1 MSSRE
6 KPINVLRVMRV
17 KACVK
22 AVVYTLYRCWRQSRG
37 INGAHEGGG
46 RLEIKE
52 TNSWGR
58 TFIYVCFL
66 RGANDFSVVAMELNT
81 CEEITC
87 NCWNQSSD
95 NHLCLSSAVFKIAKA
110 EVNFEKLL
118 ACLVSKTSIAICFN
132 LLQFFFHPSFVFSLL
147 FSMFLGSYFYISC
160 NLVST
165 FYCLNLV

>member
-1 MSSRE
+1 M
-6 KPINVLRVMRV
+6 
-17 KACVK
+17 
-22 AVVYTLYRCWRQSRG
+22 
-37 INGAHEGGG
+37 
-46 RLEIKE
+46 
-52 TNSWGR
+52 
-58 TFIYVCFL
+58 YVCFL

-87 NCWNQSSD
+87 NCCNQSSD

-147 FSMFLGSYFYISC
+147 FSMFLSSYFYISC

>member
-22 AVVYTLYRCWRQSRG
+22 AVVYTLYRCWGQSRG

-52 TNSWGR
+52 TNSWGT

-81 CEEITC
+81 CEEITY

-118 ACLVSKTSIAICFN
+118 ACLVSKTSIAICFH
-132 LLQFFFHPSFVFSLL
+132 LLQFFSILPLY
-147 FSMFLGSYFYISC
+147 FLCYFQC
-160 NLVST
+160 
-165 FYCLNLV
+165 F

>member
-17 KACVK
+17 KACV
-22 AVVYTLYRCWRQSRG
+22 VYTLYRCWGQSRG

-52 TNSWGR
+52 TNGWGR

-81 CEEITC
+81 CDEITC

-118 ACLVSKTSIAICFN
+118 ACLVSKTSIAICFD
-132 LLQFFFHPSFVFSLL
+132 LLQFFSILPLY
-147 FSMFLGSYFYISC
+147 FLCYFQC
-160 NLVST
+160 
-165 FYCLNLV
+165 F

>member
-1 MSSRE
+1 
-6 KPINVLRVMRV
+6 MRV

-22 AVVYTLYRCWRQSRG
+22 AVVYTLYRCWGQSRG

-81 CEEITC
+81 CEEITG
-87 NCWNQSSD
+87 NCWNQSSSVTC
-95 NHLCLSSAVFKIAKA
+95 HLCLSSTVFKIAKA

-132 LLQFFFHPSFVFSLL
+132 LQFFSILPLY
-147 FSMFLGSYFYISC
+147 FLCYFQC
-160 NLVST
+160 
-165 FYCLNLV
+165 F